1 MSALEHL
8 AALERAIGRVHSEL
22 DRIERWGQ
30 HVASVVAGGGRLLA
44 AGNGG
49 SAAQAQH
56 LTAELVGRYLEE
68 RPPFSA
74 IALHADTS
82 ALTALMNDYG
92 CEAGWARA
100 VRAHGREGDV
110 LVALSTSGRSG
121 NVLAA
126 ADAAREI
133 GVTTLALTGSAPN
146 PLATCAN
153 DAITVEGT
161 TPTVQEVHQVLIHLL
176 CEAVDAALASHM
188 MAATAGTRERRA

>member
-8 AALERAIGRVHSEL
+8 AALERAIGRVHGEL
-22 DRIERWGQ
+22 ERIERWGQ

-82 ALTALMNDYG
+82 ALTALTG
-92 CEAGWARA
+92 CGSRY
-100 VRAHGREGDV
+100 EG
-110 LVALSTSGRSG
+110 
-121 NVLAA
+121 
-126 ADAAREI
+126 
-133 GVTTLALTGSAPN
+133 
-146 PLATCAN
+146 
-153 DAITVEGT
+153 
-161 TPTVQEVHQVLIHLL
+161 
-176 CEAVDAALASHM
+176 SHD
-188 MAATAGTRERRA
+188 

>member
-8 AALERAIGRVHSEL
+8 AALERAIGRVHGEL

-82 ALTALMNDYG
+82 ALTALVNDYG
-92 CEAGWARA
+92 CEAGWADQRQDPLRTEMELFFELQVHDGASFTAGPPVHRGRKRQAEQRDVRDRSLLFPRKSA
-100 VRAHGREGDV
+100 V
-110 LVALSTSGRSG
+110 SGVIG
-121 NVLAA
+121 HAA
-126 ADAAREI
+126 FADDPPGFRIGEADA
-133 GVTTLALTGSAPN
+133 
-146 PLATCAN
+146 
-153 DAITVEGT
+153 
-161 TPTVQEVHQVLIHLL
+161 Q
-176 CEAVDAALASHM
+176 
-188 MAATAGTRERRA
+188 